1 MKLGDQVDL
10 LTTGRRAVVRNILG
24 EGGQGHVF
32 AVDVDGTRQA
42 LKWYHPHAATP
53 NQRAVIL
60 DLIERRPPNNRFLWP
75 LELAER
81 RAAGEEGFGYTM
93 PVRPDRFVSMAS
105 VMADANS
112 LSTDAVCTAAYQLA
126 DAFLRVHA
134 QGLCYRDI
142 SFGNVFVDPTDGSAL
157 VCDNDNIGIDG
168 GSISNVLGTRR
179 FMAPEIV
186 RGQALPSRATDLYS
200 LSVLLFYLLMW
211 GHPLSAGGRT
221 PTRCGITAPSPTCS
235 GATRCSSSIPT
246 TSRTGPCP
254 TASSAP
260 TGASG
265 RALSASC
272 SCGRSPPGCTI
283 RGHGCRRAS
292 GGASSSALGT
302 SSPSARSAAQSRS
315 GTRRRRGAA
324 GRASRDLAPPLRLQF
339 SNTTVVLR
347 ERTELSA
354 HHLLRNWDF
363 QTPLAAV
370 ARHPERPDQWG
381 LRNTGS
387 APWRLRDLD
396 GEEHVVEAGR
406 AVGLLPGIRIDFGG
420 GVADLLDG

>member
-24 EGGQGHVF
+24 EGGQGRVF

-60 DLIERRPPNNRFLWP
+60 DLIERRPPNDRFLWP

-168 GSISNVLGTRR
+168 GSIGNVLGHASLHGAGDRPRPGAARPAPRTCTR
-179 FMAPEIV
+179 
-186 RGQALPSRATDLYS
+186 Y
-200 LSVLLFYLLMW
+200 
-211 GHPLSAGGRT
+211 
-221 PTRCGITAPSPTCS
+221 
-235 GATRCSSSIPT
+235 RCSSST
-246 TSRTGPCP
+246 C
-254 TASSAP
+254 
-260 TGASG
+260 
-265 RALSASC
+265 
-272 SCGRSPPGCTI
+272 
-283 RGHGCRRAS
+283 
-292 GGASSSALGT
+292 
-302 SSPSARSAAQSRS
+302 
-315 GTRRRRGAA
+315 
-324 GRASRDLAPPLRLQF
+324 
-339 SNTTVVLR
+339 
-347 ERTELSA
+347 
-354 HHLLRNWDF
+354 
-363 QTPLAAV
+363 
-370 ARHPERPDQWG
+370 
-381 LRNTGS
+381 
-387 APWRLRDLD
+387 
-396 GEEHVVEAGR
+396 
-406 AVGLLPGIRIDFGG
+406 
-420 GVADLLDG
+420 